1 MSKNTFNTAN
11 ETYRQLL
18 AGGAVFRI
26 PRFQR
31 DYSWKEEHWEDLW
44 SDIQDLMNDQNIDA
58 HYMGYL
64 VLQPTPDRSY
74 DIIDGQQ
81 RITTLSLL
89 ILAGMRKISDLILS
103 GINEENNKTRLSEIR
118 RTYIGQLD
126 TISLDVN
133 TKLTLNRNN
142 DHYFQTYLTT
152 LRGMPSRGFKSS
164 EHSMRKAT
172 EWFLRRITEYIDSI
186 NEKNV
191 DKGGHIAKL
200 IDNISQGLFFTV
212 ITVDDELNAYKVFE
226 TLNAR
231 GVKLSA
237 PDLLKN
243 YLFSIINR
251 DAVNSDNDVELDKVE
266 NRWSDV
272 LDRLQSD
279 NITSYLRT
287 FWGANHSFV
296 RQSELFKI
304 IKRNVTNREQAY
316 RLIEGLEDG
325 LETYLSLTQ
334 PDQSN
339 WTGEDKDNAKLLKM
353 FSVRQPLALLMAAR
367 ENVPNGFSKIL
378 RGIVNITFR
387 YNVVSN
393 LQAAEQERTYS
404 RVAIG
409 ISNGKLTTANEVLKE
424 LSTIY
429 PNDEIFRAN
438 FSTKTFDTATSRN
451 KQIVRYILAK
461 VEAQGS
467 SAPFAMPSPEITVEH
482 ILPENPGENWP
493 LFSDADVNSFVYRIG
508 NMILLEEKL
517 NQAAGNS
524 SFEQKKPI
532 FEKSVYATPQEL
544 AKKEQSWA
552 IKDIESR
559 QKKLANLA
567 TTIWRVS
574 QLH

>member
-1 MSKNTFNTAN
+1 MANNIFNTAN

-18 AGGAVFRI
+18 SGGSIFRI

-44 SDIQDLMNDQNIDA
+44 SDIQDLINDPGTEA

-64 VLQPTPDRSY
+64 VLQPTPDRSF

-81 RITTLSLL
+81 RITTLSLF
-89 ILAGMRKISDLILS
+89 ILAGMRKIKELAQG
-103 GINEENNKTRLSEIR
+103 GIEQENNETRLNEIR

-126 TISLDVN
+126 TISLSVN
-133 TKLTLNRNN
+133 TKLSLNRNN
-142 DHYFQTYLTT
+142 DHYYQTYLTT
-152 LRGMPSRGFKSS
+152 LREMPARGFKSS

-172 EWFLRRITEYIDSI
+172 EWFLKKISDYIEFGKSESSDQGRVVA
-186 NEKNV
+186 E
-191 DKGGHIAKL
+191 L
-200 IDNISQGLFFTV
+200 IDKVSQGLFFTV

-251 DAVNSDNDVELDKVE
+251 DTSESTHDFELDKVE
-266 NRWSDV
+266 GRWSDI

-287 FWGANHSFV
+287 YWGSNYSFV

-304 IKRNVTNREQAY
+304 IKRKISNREDAY
-316 RLIEGLEDG
+316 KLISGLEDG

-353 FSVRQPLALLMAAR
+353 FSVRQPLALLMATR
-367 ENVPNGFSKIL
+367 EKIPTGFSVVL

-387 YNVVSN
+387 YNVISN

-409 ISNGKLTTANEVLKE
+409 ISSGIFTNANEILKE
-424 LSTIY
+424 LSQIY

-438 FSTKTFDTATSRN
+438 FATKVFDTGSSRN

-461 VEAQGS
+461 LDAQS
-467 SAPFAMPSPEITVEH
+467 SGTPFSPPSPEITIEH
-482 ILPENPGENWP
+482 VLPENPGDDWAEV
-493 LFSDADVNSFVYRIG
+493 SDADVESSVYRIG
-508 NMILLEEKL
+508 NMILLEDKL
-517 NQAAGNS
+517 NSLAGNS
-524 SFEQKKPI
+524 SFESKKNQYR
-532 FEKSVYATPQEL
+532 KSSISDALKLSEFDEL
-544 AKKEQSWA
+544 WNVTEIDK
-552 IKDIESR
+552 R
-559 QKKLANLA
+559 QKKLAKLA
-567 TTIWRVS
+567 TTVWRVS